1 MSAAPSEGPRAF
13 VAGWPAAHS
22 RSPLIHS
29 YWLRENGLPGS
40 YVARA
45 VPPPDFPGFL
55 EGLAAEGF
63 VGGNVTL
70 PLKEQAFAL
79 AAERTATAQAI
90 GAANTVWLEDGR
102 LIADN
107 TDAEGFLGALDEEA
121 PGWERAPGCALVLG
135 AGGAAR
141 AVVAALASRGREIVV
156 LNRTRERAERLAGGF
171 RGATA
176 ADWREAPGL
185 LARAAIL
192 VNTTSLG
199 MHGQPELDIDLS
211 PLPPEAVVDDI
222 VYYPLETRLIAQ
234 ARARGLRVAPGL
246 GMLLHQAVPAFAR
259 FFGVRPSV
267 SAGLRRFV
275 EADMEKSAPGAAAL
289 EKTS

>member
-1 MSAAPSEGPRAF
+1 MSAAPSEAPRAF
-13 VAGWPAAHS
+13 VAGWPVAHS
-22 RSPLIHS
+22 RSPMIHN
-29 YWLRENGLPGS
+29 YWLREHGLAGS
-40 YVARA
+40 YVALS
-45 VPPPDFPGFL
+45 VPPPEFDRFL
-55 EGLAAEGF
+55 KTLAAEGF

-90 GAANTVWLEDGR
+90 GAANTIRFEDGR
-102 LIADN
+102 IIADN
-107 TDAEGFLGALDEEA
+107 TDAEGFLGALDDEA
-121 PGWERAPGCALVLG
+121 PGWERVAGLAVVLG

-141 AVVAALASRGREIVV
+141 AVVAALASRGREIIV
-156 LNRTRERAERLAGGF
+156 LNRTRERAESLAGGF
-171 RGATA
+171 QGATA

-185 LARAAIL
+185 LARAGLL

-211 PLPPEAVVDDI
+211 PLPSEAVVDDI
-222 VYYPLETRLIAQ
+222 VYYPLQTRLIAQ

-259 FFGVRPSV
+259 FFGLRPSV
-267 SAGLRRFV
+267 SAELRRFV
-275 EADMEKSAPGAAAL
+275 EADMEKSAPRTAAL